1 MNNSYYKGI
10 IYFPNDFYYEK
21 ENFDVKRIEKHSFVY
36 SIIESVTKT
45 SPNGI
50 GDWIYVG
57 LYSDKYYI
65 NKIGRFKIYYR
76 AWKDNF
82 EETLNY
88 YGIVLIRN

>member
-36 SIIESVTKT
+36 SIIESVT
-45 SPNGI
+45 NGI
-50 GDWIYVG
+50 GDWIYVK
-57 LYSDKYYI
+57 LYSDKYYT
-65 NKIGRFKIYYR
+65 NKMGRFKIDYI
-76 AWKDNF
+76 AWEDNF

-88 YGIVLIRN
+88 YGIILISN